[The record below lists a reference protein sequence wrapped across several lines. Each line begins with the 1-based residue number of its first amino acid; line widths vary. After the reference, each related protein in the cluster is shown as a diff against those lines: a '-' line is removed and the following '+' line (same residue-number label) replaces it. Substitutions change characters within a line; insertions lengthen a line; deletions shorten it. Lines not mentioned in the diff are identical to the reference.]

1 MKSIY
6 LTATVL
12 LAGYLLPYN
21 GQAQTAGI
29 KSRAIYIL
37 QSKANGKLLNV
48 HNSSIENKARV
59 NCWTDTKSDSQ
70 RWRLNHIGQG
80 IYTITNVE
88 SGKLLHSATD
98 AADSVNVDQIT
109 PTGANDVQ
117 WNIVKKEDGT
127 YQLKPLS
134 EITSLLSVYGNASAD
149 GAKVNLNNSPVA
161 DAASWVFKQD
171 KVQDKPLTT
180 KVAGKV
186 FDAWYTQYKIETGR
200 GFWDK
205 AEMMEIVLDAYEV
218 TRDKKY
224 LDKFNAMYTNF
235 ITRNKEDWMYNNFND
250 DIAWAVLFSVRGY
263 LFTGNKAYLD
273 KAKDQYDKMYA
284 RALTNKYGGGLNWF
298 ETKTS
303 KNACI
308 QGPAMVAACYLAQA
322 TGDKT
327 YYDKAMGLY
336 KWSKVYLFD
345 PATGKVND
353 NIDLDKQTGE
363 VKTGTWSSTYNQ
375 GTYLGAAVMLYKY
388 TKDEQ
393 YLADAKKIALY
404 ARDAMFNGKTMNNED
419 GGNDLPGFKGIF
431 ARYARKY
438 TLETKNRDLVE
449 WLQLNAKVA
458 YNNRNSQ
465 DLIHTKWATKTPELK
480 PRSAFGGSTAV
491 SLLMNTLS
499 L

>member
-1 MKSIY
+1 MRSIY
-6 LTATVL
+6 LTTTVML
-12 LAGYLLPYN
+12 IGFLRPEAGVS
-21 GQAQTAGI
+21 QTAGI
-29 KSRAIYIL
+29 KSRAIYTL
-37 QSKANGKLLNV
+37 QSKANGKLLDV
-48 HNSSIENKARV
+48 HNSSVENRAQV
-59 NCWTDTKSDSQ
+59 NCWTDTKSDAQ
-70 RWRLNHIGQG
+70 RWTITHLGQG
-80 IYTITNVE
+80 IYTLTNLG
-88 SGKLLHSATD
+88 SGKLLHAV
-98 AADSVNVDQIT
+98 AGVADSVNVDQYDN
-109 PTGANDVQ
+109 TGSDDVK
-117 WNIVKKEDGT
+117 WKIVKKDDGS
-127 YQLKPLS
+127 YQLKSLS
-134 EITSLLSVYGNASAD
+134 EVNSLLGVYANATAD
-149 GAKVNLNNSPVA
+149 GAKVNLSRLPVGEA
-161 DAASWVFKQD
+161 QSWVFKQEQ
-171 KVQDKPLTT
+171 VQDKALSP
-180 KVAGKV
+180 KAAAKV
-186 FDAWYTQYKIETGR
+186 FDAWYTHYKIETGR

-218 TRDKKY
+218 TKDKKY
-224 LDKFNAMYTNF
+224 LDKFNSMYTNF

-273 KAKDQYDKMYA
+273 KGKDQFDKMYA
-284 RALTNKYGGGLNWF
+284 RALTDKYDGGLNWF

-322 TGDKT
+322 TGDRN
-327 YYDKAMGLY
+327 YYDKAIGLY
-336 KWSKVYLFD
+336 KWSKTYLFN

-404 ARDAMFNGKTMNNED
+404 ARDEMFNGKTMNNED

-431 ARYARKY
+431 VRYARKY
-438 TLETKNRDLVE
+438 TLETKNKDLVP

-465 DLIHTKWATKTPELK
+465 DLIQTKWATKTPELK
-480 PRSAFGGSTAV
+480 PKSAFGGSTAV
-491 SLLMNTLS
+491 SLLINTLP